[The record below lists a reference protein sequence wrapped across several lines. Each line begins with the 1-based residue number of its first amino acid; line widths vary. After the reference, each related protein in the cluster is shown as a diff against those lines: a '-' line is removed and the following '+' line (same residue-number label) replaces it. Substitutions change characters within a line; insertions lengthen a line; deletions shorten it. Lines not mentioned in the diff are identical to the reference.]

1 MRAGHAL
8 ANRREAAIAVALIGL
23 FSASCG
29 RPPQPPESISRFP
42 ADLANHELK
51 PAGIFEDGWISPI
64 ASLNLYQ
71 PEGKRFLIVRGMV
84 PKIDR
89 EDYRT
94 SVEVRVDQHVVA
106 RQSLGL
112 GEFTLEAQ
120 VPAMPG
126 THRIDLTFGNP
137 QILPA
142 GDGRAIGA
150 RLSFAGFAPEAARR
164 AVGTDIVAGGTE
176 VQLGSGWQ
184 VLETFQNETFRWVTN
199 DAQVLIAAPRAGTRR
214 LAITLASGPGL
225 EGKSFILQA
234 RDPSGR
240 RVSAVEVRGRQ
251 TVELLLPVEAGG
263 NDFRLHVDGGGHA
276 TPGKDPRILNFR
288 VFRIG
293 AN

>member
-8 ANRREAAIAVALIGL
+8 VNRREAAIVIALTGL
-23 FSASCG
+23 LSASCG
-29 RPPQPPESISRFP
+29 RPPQPPTSISRFP
-42 ADLANHELK
+42 ADLANRELR
-51 PAGIFEDGWISPI
+51 PAGVFEDGWISPI
-64 ASLNLYQ
+64 ASLNLYK
-71 PEGKRFLIVRGMV
+71 PEGRQFLIVRGMV

-112 GEFTLEAQ
+112 GEFTLEAR

-126 THRIDLTFGNP
+126 KHRIELSFDNP

-150 RLSFAGFAPEAARR
+150 RLSFAGFEEEARR
-164 AVGTDIVAGGTE
+164 AVGTDIVAPDAGIRI
-176 VQLGSGWQ
+176 GSGWQ
-184 VLETFQNETFRWVTN
+184 VLETFHNETFRWVTN
-199 DAQVLIAAPRAGTRR
+199 DAQILIAAPRAGTQR
-214 LAITLASGPGL
+214 LKIALASGPGL
-225 EGKSFILQA
+225 QGKSFLLQA

-240 RVSAVEVRGRQ
+240 QVAAVQVRGRQ
-251 TVELLLPVEAGG
+251 TVELFLPVQAGE

-288 VFRIG
+288 VFRIDT
-293 AN
+293 N

>member
-1 MRAGHAL
+1 
-8 ANRREAAIAVALIGL
+8 LIGL
-23 FSASCG
+23 LGASCE
-29 RPPQPPESISRFP
+29 RPPQPPTSISRFP
-42 ADLANHELK
+42 ADLANRELK

-71 PEGKRFLIVRGMV
+71 PEGKPLLIVRGMV

-94 SVEVRVDQHVVA
+94 SVEVRVDRHVVA

-126 THRIDLTFGNP
+126 KHRIELTFDNP

-142 GDGRAIGA
+142 GDGRAIGS
-150 RLSFAGFAPEAARR
+150 RLSFAGFEPAARR
-164 AVGTDIVAGGTE
+164 AVGTDIVAPGTGIR
-176 VQLGSGWQ
+176 LGSCWQ
-184 VLETFQNETFRWVTN
+184 VLETFHNETFRWVTN
-199 DAQVLIAAPRAGTRR
+199 DARILIAAPRAGTQR
-214 LAITLASGPGL
+214 LEIALASGPGL
-225 EGKSFILQA
+225 EGKSFVLQA

-240 RVSAVEVRGRQ
+240 QVAAVEVRGRQ
-251 TVELLLPVEAGG
+251 TAELLLPVEAGE

-288 VFRIG
+288 VFRIE
-293 AN
+293 AD